1 MRFDSLTIP
10 AFGPFTDF
18 SLKFPEAKYDL
29 HLIYGAN
36 EAGKSSLLRAIHHLF
51 FGVPSRTSDNF
62 IHANAKLLLGAGISE
77 GSEKLAF
84 FRKKGLRNTLLDA
97 SQNSLN
103 DTALQPFLGSVNEEF
118 FQHMFGL
125 TTESLRSGAAK
136 LLSGEGDLG
145 TTLFSASL
153 GGSPIDDAIKKLEAE
168 ANSLCRGAAK
178 KDTTI
183 LPAIAQFKESEK
195 AARAE
200 ITSTTAWRFVKAE
213 VKHAHESFEEKD
225 GLYRSHR
232 ARWQLLADYLRAFPV
247 LEAIRSFEVSLAE
260 IEVPGLPSDFPERV
274 RKLQAQLVRSQ
285 QAHELHRGQIERA
298 EEALEKIGD
307 FKEVISAAPEFEWL
321 RRKAEHYADHLEI
334 LPALKNRLT
343 ETDLEKLPA
352 VGAAEQT
359 SLQESAAT
367 LTELTGHSKEVTRA
381 LENLRIELAAQTTE
395 ASAPDDLSELEDQCQ
410 RADAFM
416 AEKAA
421 LPSLEKKLAAL
432 RSEQGR
438 FTARLE
444 ITGDPASL
452 KVPGAKTIQA
462 AGREY
467 EKLREDVRDVESR
480 LAEVRDHLS
489 EEKTSLDILA
499 SQAAIHTEADLAGSR
514 QERDDLW
521 QKILKSQS
529 VDEGLTGA
537 IEHADE
543 LADALRDHADH
554 LAMAAGHQAKI
565 SQLQSKQDHL
575 ALDFEKADQALREWE
590 ESWEP
595 DSFGKTPIALLE
607 WRDDWERLC
616 EIVEEA
622 EAIQAEIVILQEKE
636 ARFLEEFKGDDFG
649 KVHRSLKTA
658 FKRANQEQGELK
670 ALQKLVAKNEVK
682 RDQLELEE
690 RSLAEQLEREKRQWQ
705 LVCEAAGVSRDLSPK
720 VAVEAVTE
728 RMKAR
733 ELLLDYQVR
742 QDAVDEYDK
751 RLQTTAKRLKMEASE
766 PALAALF
773 EKSKFDQSRGQTLQ
787 EQLDQLRESLPEV
800 TLSFEGDVAAMEALI
815 QQAGSHD
822 LEAVILQVE
831 SKSALTTRLNE
842 QKGVL
847 LNLAGTHS
855 LEDFVEELKA
865 QDPAELAGEKVALD
879 QAEEGLQLERDDAKA
894 HLDAQLRSQR
904 EMMKASDLAA
914 TQKQAAADALAT
926 VVADT
931 ERFRQLHYA
940 IDFLKEQVEGYRQ
953 KTQGP
958 MIEKTS
964 SFFQALTC
972 GGFERVAAQLDEK
985 EKPQLIAIRAG
996 AEAVSTPG
1004 LSEGTADQLYLAL
1017 RLAAIDLHLENHP
1030 AIPLILDD
1038 LLMTFDDERTR
1049 ALLPVLEELSQKTQV
1064 LIFTHH
1070 SHLKELAGPK
1080 VVIHDLP
1087 A

>member
-18 SLKFPEAKYDL
+18 SLKFPESKYDL

-62 IHANAKLLLGAGISE
+62 IHANAKLLIGAGISDE
-77 GSEKLAF
+77 SGKLEF
-84 FRKKGLRNTLLDA
+84 FRKKGLRNTLLDVR
-97 SQNSLN
+97 QNTLK

-125 TTESLRSGAAK
+125 NTESLRSGAAK

-168 ANSLCRGAAK
+168 ANALCRGAAK

-183 LPAIAQFKESEK
+183 LPAITRFKESEK

-200 ITSTTAWRFVKAE
+200 ITSINAWRFLKTE
-213 VKHAHESFEEKD
+213 VKHASESFEQKN
-225 GLYRSHR
+225 GLYRAHH
-232 ARWQLLADYLRAFPV
+232 ARGQLLADYLRAFPV
-247 LEAIRSFEVSLAE
+247 LEAIRGLEVNLAE
-260 IEVPGLPSDFPERV
+260 IEAPELPSDFPQRV
-274 RKLQAQLVRSQ
+274 RDIQAQLVRSQ
-285 QAHELHRGQIERA
+285 QAHELHKGQIERA
-298 EEALEKIGD
+298 EKALKKIGD
-307 FKEVISAAPEFEWL
+307 FKEVISAAADFEWL
-321 RRKAEHYADHLEI
+321 RRKAEQYADHLEI

-359 SLQESAAT
+359 SLRESAET
-367 LTELTGHSKEVTRA
+367 LNELTSQSKVVGRA

-395 ASAPDDLSELEDQCQ
+395 ASDPDDLSELEDQCQ

-432 RSEQGR
+432 RSEQAR
-438 FTARLE
+438 FAARLE

-452 KVPGAKTIQA
+452 KVPGMKTIQA
-462 AGREY
+462 AGREC
-467 EKLREDVRDVESR
+467 EKFSEDVREVESR
-480 LAEVRDHLS
+480 LAEIRDHLS
-489 EEKTSLDILA
+489 EEQTSLDILA
-499 SQAAIHTEADLAGSR
+499 SQAAIQTEADLAGSR
-514 QERDDLW
+514 QDRDDLW
-521 QKILKSQS
+521 GEILKSQS
-529 VDEGLTGA
+529 VDEALTGA
-537 IEHADE
+537 IAQADE
-543 LADALRDHADH
+543 IADALRDHADH

-575 ALDFEKADQALREWE
+575 ALDLKKAGQALREWE

-595 DSFGKTPIALLE
+595 DSLGKTPIALLE

-636 ARFLEEFKGDDFG
+636 ARLLAEFKGDDFG

-658 FKRANQEQGELK
+658 FNRANQEQGELK
-670 ALQKLVAKNEVK
+670 ALQKSVTKNEVK
-682 RDQLELEE
+682 RDQLEQEA
-690 RSLAEQLEREKRQWQ
+690 RSLAKQLEREKTQWI
-705 LVCEAAGVSRDLSPK
+705 LVCEAAGVSPDHSPK
-720 VAVEAVTE
+720 AAVEAVTE

-733 ELLLDYQVR
+733 ELLLDFQIR
-742 QDAVDEYDK
+742 QDAVEEYEK
-751 RLQTTAKRLKMEASE
+751 VLQATAKCLKVEASE

-773 EKSKFDQSRGQTLQ
+773 EKAKFEQSRGQTLQ
-787 EQLDQLRESLPEV
+787 EQLDQLRESLPGV
-800 TLSFEGDVAAMEALI
+800 TLSFEGDAAAMEKLI

-822 LEAVILQVE
+822 LEAIILQVE

-847 LNLAGTHS
+847 RNLAGTCS
-855 LEDFVEELKA
+855 LEDFVAELTA
-865 QDPAELAGEKVALD
+865 HDPVELAGEKEALD
-879 QAEEGLQLERDDAKA
+879 QAEEGLQLERDEAKA
-894 HLDAQLRSQR
+894 YLDSQLRSQK

-940 IDFLKEQVEGYRQ
+940 IDFLKEQVEEYRQ

-964 SFFQALTC
+964 SFFKALT
-972 GGFERVAAQLDEK
+972 GGAFERVAAQLDDK
-985 EKPQLIAIRAG
+985 EKPQLIAIRSRG
-996 AEAVSTPG
+996 EAVSTPG

-1038 LLMTFDDERTR
+1038 LLMTFDDERTK

-1080 VVIHDLP
+1080 VTIHDLP